1 MAGMRYTVHVTREG
15 DSWLADVPSVA
26 GAHTFSRSLDGL
38 AKSVRDVVVLLDD
51 LADDASV
58 ELDFHYDVEDEAV
71 AEAERLRRMREAI
84 LIQEAELV
92 SATARVA
99 SNLARCYSVRDT
111 AAMLGVTAGR
121 ISQITKA

>member
-1 MAGMRYTVHVTREG
+1 M
-15 DSWLADVPSVA
+15 
-26 GAHTFSRSLDGL
+26 
-38 AKSVRDVVVLLDD
+38 DD

-121 ISQITKA
+121 IS

>member
-1 MAGMRYTVHVTREG
+1 MADMKFTVHVTREG

-38 AKSVRDVVVLLDD
+38 AKAVREVVVLMGD
-51 LADDASV
+51 LEDDAGV
-58 ELDFHYDVEDEAV
+58 ELDFHYDLADEAV
-71 AEAERLRRMREAI
+71 TEAERLRRIREAI
-84 LIQEAELV
+84 TIQEAELV

-99 SNLARCYSVRDT
+99 SDLARCYSVRDT

-121 ISQITKA
+121 ISQITNT